1 MSAHKTSSMFERN
14 AISISTFPVE
24 NKYIYWIEL
33 INTRSK
39 LKKKLMNKNET
50 NCDNENK
57 KFKNVLLGPKQQ
69 THKWE

>member
-1 MSAHKTSSMFERN
+1 
-14 AISISTFPVE
+14 
-24 NKYIYWIEL
+24 
-33 INTRSK
+33 

-69 THKWE
+69 THK